1 MDALQDWNVRRTAL
15 EELGPLQYSSEQI
28 FWCKK
33 LSLMNALK
41 IGMFITRATKASD
54 IKVLEGQ
61 EIQEKTIGP
70 RFERKPREGSKDLA
84 GNRTKA

>member
-1 MDALQDWNVRRTAL
+1 MELSLMDALRHWNVRRKAL

-41 IGMFITRATKASD
+41 IVMFITRGDQSFRR
-54 IKVLEGQ
+54 LN
-61 EIQEKTIGP
+61 
-70 RFERKPREGSKDLA
+70 RFKRKPRVGSRDLA
-84 GNRTKA
+84 GNPRRIRN

>member
-1 MDALQDWNVRRTAL
+1 MDALQDWNVRRKAL

-41 IGMFITRATKASD
+41 IGMFITRGDQSFRNSKYS
-54 IKVLEGQ
+54 KV
-61 EIQEKTIGP
+61 K
-70 RFERKPREGSKDLA
+70 RFKRKP
-84 GNRTKA
+84 

>member
-1 MDALQDWNVRRTAL
+1 
-15 EELGPLQYSSEQI
+15 
-28 FWCKK
+28 
-33 LSLMNALK
+33 MNALK